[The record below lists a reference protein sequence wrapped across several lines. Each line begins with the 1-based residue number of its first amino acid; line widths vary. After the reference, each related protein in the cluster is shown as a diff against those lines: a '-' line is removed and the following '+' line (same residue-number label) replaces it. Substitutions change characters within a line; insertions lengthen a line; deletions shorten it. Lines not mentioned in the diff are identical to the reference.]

1 MTNDLFPADPGG
13 LDDSGNPDLRSP
25 EATFALVF
33 RQALRDRGLSLERIC
48 DRLHAQGISVSPA
61 TLSHW
66 QRGRSQPER
75 PQSLR
80 AIDAL
85 EPMLGLRPGTLRS
98 LLGPHRPRGRALPHD
113 PAAVRGVYG
122 EKSDLEQALG
132 DAFLYFNSDTQ
143 ALVTHET
150 VTLDEHR
157 SIREIT
163 VTTVLR
169 AVQDGARQLAVVHFL
184 DALPTDAV
192 DIVVRYGELADRR
205 FLPELRSVMADISF
219 GRPLA
224 RNDTAV
230 VEYTVHIGPSRTTS
244 VLSRAPHQGIPQ
256 DLSAAREIPS
266 PSHPGELPLFLPGT
280 PRRRTGTTPP
290 GIPGHVPHRPSASPE
305 VPAGRVRAGVAVG
318 LTAVTRQG
326 RRAAAASSNVQP
338 SISRARRSSGCGPPA
353 SASSSRARTAPGSC
367 RFRVPPLTNPTSPEP
382 KGAPPGTKRPG
393 AWAKTIRSGPPVPAG
408 CGWSVRVSRQSAYR
422 PLPSTRWWWR
432 SVHRYTRPSAT
443 SRRGLFG

>member
-1 MTNDLFPADPGG
+1 MTNDLFASGPNGFDGRGDHHDLSGAGLRG
-13 LDDSGNPDLRSP
+13 LDPRDP
-25 EATFALVF
+25 EATFAGVL
-33 RQALRDRGLSLERIC
+33 RQALRQRGLSLERIC

-85 EPMLGLRPGTLRS
+85 EPMLGLLPGTLRS

-122 EKSDLEQALG
+122 ERSDLEQALG
-132 DAFLYFNSDTQ
+132 EAFPHFNSDTQ

-169 AVQDGARQLAVVHFL
+169 AVRDGARQLTVVHFL
-184 DALPTDAV
+184 DALPDDAV
-192 DIVVRYGELADRR
+192 DVIVRSGELADRR
-205 FLPELRSVMADISF
+205 LLPELRSVLADISF

-230 VEYTVHIGPSRTTS
+230 VEYTVHVGPSLTTS
-244 VLSRAPHQGIPQ
+244 HCHERRIRVSLRTYLLHVRFHPLATPTSCHYFYRERL
-256 DLSAAREIPS
+256 DDEARQRHRVPLDT
-266 PSHPGELPLFLPGT
+266 SHTAHLLPAKC
-280 PRRRTGTTPP
+280 PP
-290 GIPGHVPHRPSASPE
+290 GVY
-305 VPAGRVRAGVAVG
+305 G
-318 LTAVTRQG
+318 LEWQ
-326 RRAAAASSNVQP
+326 
-338 SISRARRSSGCGPPA
+338 
-353 SASSSRARTAPGSC
+353 
-367 RFRVPPLTNPTSPEP
+367 
-382 KGAPPGTKRPG
+382 
-393 AWAKTIRSGPPVPAG
+393 WD
-408 CGWSVRVSRQSAYR
+408 
-422 PLPSTRWWWR
+422 
-432 SVHRYTRPSAT
+432 
-443 SRRGLFG
+443 